1 MATISHSI
9 RRDEEVVRA
18 AVPRVPPP
26 APSRFQ
32 TILLVEDENVCRL
45 TTRWFLANFG
55 YTVVPARS
63 AEEALALFAPE
74 IHDVVV
80 TDHEM
85 AALSGAEMAHII
97 KLRSPTTPVIMYTGR
112 PPADR
117 SCLDAVIQKPA
128 HLLTLKAAIEAAL
141 AARPAATGS
150 RYSGCQPES
159 PNR

>member
-1 MATISHSI
+1 MPTLAHST
-9 RRDEEVVRA
+9 RPVTGLAGVSDT
-18 AVPRVPPP
+18 RVAPPS
-26 APSRFQ
+26 PSRFR

-74 IHDVVV
+74 IHDLVV
-80 TDHEM
+80 TDNEM

-97 KLRSPTTPVIMYTGR
+97 KLRSPTTPVIMYSGR

-117 SCLDAVIQKPA
+117 SCLDVVIQKPA
-128 HLLTLKAAIEAAL
+128 HLLMLIAAIDEVI
-141 AARPAATGS
+141 AARKPVTGN
-150 RYSGCQPES
+150 RYPGLPE
-159 PNR
+159 